1 MNNVGLAHKFPD
13 FFANLSEIVGF
24 LMLCSYVVTV
34 HKIVSPH
41 HTEIYNSA
49 ADHQVLSPFVQR
61 IRTIIELNC
70 QALVQVCILPVL
82 GSSKW
87 LCYLH
92 LLSTDDPTSS
102 AKDGGKVSLS
112 VDIGCTREWPTLY
125 LHK

>member
-1 MNNVGLAHKFPD
+1 MNNVGLAYEFPD

-49 ADHQVLSPFVQR
+49 VDSFVQR
-61 IRTIIELNC
+61 IRRIIELNC
-70 QALVQVCILPVL
+70 QSLVQVRILPVL
-82 GSSKW
+82 RSSKR
-87 LCYLH
+87 LYYLH

-112 VDIGCTREWPTLY
+112 VDVGCTREYGLPFTY
-125 LHK
+125 TSS